1 MVGAELEVGWAA
13 VAVTTGIADTVP
25 PSEVGE
31 RGAETEAPTVSVE
44 LEVGEGESWVM
55 DGCPEAVP
63 PPPPPECSEFEGQE
77 EGESRGDVE
86 REELLL
92 GDGEWLVEPER
103 EELPLGDGDELE
115 EGVAEEEIDWL
126 AVALAVR
133 EGVGVE
139 GGSHTPFVEDQV

>member
-1 MVGAELEVGWAA
+1 MV
-13 VAVTTGIADTVP
+13 
-25 PSEVGE
+25 
-31 RGAETEAPTVSVE
+31 
-44 LEVGEGESWVM
+44 
-55 DGCPEAVP
+55 GCPEAVP
-63 PPPPPECSEFEGQE
+63 PPPPPPPPPECSEFAGQE